1 MAKKKE
7 ESTTPPQNIQANE
20 IVVISQY
27 VKDLSFENPRVLGM
41 TQENEQPNIAVNIE
55 TATRKLN
62 DNVYEV
68 VLSLRVEAQQAKST
82 LFLAELAYAG
92 LFNITDKLQEHLEPI
107 LMVEC
112 PRLLFPFARN
122 IIADVVRDGG
132 FPPLLL
138 NPIDFARLYIER
150 KTGKNI
156 EELAAEAAAQQ
167 NPDGAK
173 H

>member
-1 MAKKKE
+1 MSKKKE
-7 ESTTPPQNIQANE
+7 AQMNPPQQINPNE

-27 VKDLSFENPRVLGM
+27 IKDLSFENPRVLGLS
-41 TQENEQPNIAVNIE
+41 QDSDQPNIAVNIE
-55 TATRKLN
+55 TATRKMSEN
-62 DNVYEV
+62 IYEV
-68 VLSLRVEAQQAKST
+68 VLSLRVEAQQAKNT

-92 LFNITDKLQEHLEPI
+92 LFNISDTLQEHLEPI
-107 LMVEC
+107 LLVEC

-150 KTGKNI
+150 KTGKNMD
-156 EELAAEAAAQQ
+156 ELAAETAALPQDNVTQ
-167 NPDGAK
+167 

>member
-1 MAKKKE
+1 MSKKKE
-7 ESTTPPQNIQANE
+7 AQMNSPQQINPNE

-27 VKDLSFENPRVLGM
+27 IKDLSFENPRVLGLN
-41 TQENEQPNIAVNIE
+41 QESDQPNIAVNIE
-55 TATRKLN
+55 TATRKMSE
-62 DNVYEV
+62 NVYEV
-68 VLSLRVEAQQAKST
+68 VLSLRVEAQQSKNT

-92 LFNITDKLQEHLEPI
+92 LFNISDKLQEHLEPI
-107 LMVEC
+107 LLVEC

-150 KTGKNI
+150 KTGKNMD
-156 EELAAEAAAQQ
+156 ELTENAALPQDNVTQ
-167 NPDGAK
+167 